1 MSPQCG
7 DTAMRI
13 VDSHCHLDFDSFE
26 GDLKE
31 VVKRARDAGVCRMV
45 TICTKISAFD
55 RVLAIAERF
64 DDVFCSVGV
73 HPHEAEQEGHVT
85 LERLVELAGHPK
97 VVGIGESGLDYFYGN
112 APREAQKVSFLTHI
126 RAARE
131 TGLPLIV
138 HSRDADEDMAEM
150 LEEGYRQG
158 PFPGL
163 LHCFTAGPELAR
175 RAVEIGFYVS
185 LAGIIT
191 FKSAESIRQTVA
203 MIPSDR
209 LLVETDS
216 PYLAPVPMR
225 GNRNEPAFV
234 RHTHAALA
242 IVKRVDETAFAEQTT
257 ENFLRLFSKVSRP
270 NDLPG
275 TAG

>member
-1 MSPQCG
+1 MRPQCG
-7 DTAMRI
+7 DSAMRI

-26 GDLKE
+26 GDLEE

-55 RVLAIAERF
+55 GVLAIAERF

-73 HPHEAEQEGHVT
+73 HPHEAEREGDVS
-85 LERLVELAGHPK
+85 LERLVELADHPK
-97 VVGIGESGLDYFYGN
+97 VVGIGESGLDYFYDN
-112 APREAQKVSFLTHI
+112 TPREAQRLSFLTHI
-126 RAARE
+126 QAARE

-163 LHCFTAGPELAR
+163 LHCFTAGPELAQ
-175 RAVEIGFYVS
+175 RAVAIGFYVS

-191 FKSAESIRQTVA
+191 FKSAESIRQAVA
-203 MIPSDR
+203 MVPSDR
-209 LLVETDS
+209 LLVETDA

-225 GNRNEPAFV
+225 GKRNEPAFV

-242 IVKRVDETAFAEQTT
+242 SVKGVDEAAFAEQTT

-270 NDLPG
+270 TEIPG